1 MDFYNNFMPLPQ
13 EKITMVNGFN
23 GANAIRLG
31 VDSSKL
37 VLDNSGDILW
47 CITTDGAGYK
57 TVKPYKLTPIDVPQT
72 PEYKAFD
79 DRLSRIEEQL
89 GGLIREL
96 TGNSSADSGK

>member
-57 TVKPYKLTPIDVPQT
+57 TVKPYKLEPMDMPLN
-72 PEYKAFD
+72 PEYKSFD
-79 DRLSRIEEQL
+79 ERLSKIEEQL

-96 TGNSSADSGK
+96 TGHSSADSGK